1 MMKLRFKGK
10 IINTDM
16 DYVVVNGMK
25 IDRPP
30 SIPRARW
37 LELWEIALLEVGAEI
52 ER

>member
-30 SIPRARW
+30 SISRARW